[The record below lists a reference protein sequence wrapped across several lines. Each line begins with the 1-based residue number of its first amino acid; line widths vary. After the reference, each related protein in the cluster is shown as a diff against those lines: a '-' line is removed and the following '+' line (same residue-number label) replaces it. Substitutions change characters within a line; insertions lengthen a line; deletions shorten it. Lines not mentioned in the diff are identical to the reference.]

1 MPSIPE
7 ISVILH
13 HSRTAAF
20 PVDRLFN
27 LITFLYQNH
36 DFRLEVFILDEENNP
51 DLKNTIN
58 RLDPDDHSIQ
68 ILTGKSSTLGQ
79 ELNKA
84 LAKARGN
91 LLLYINNRIAEIQLK
106 KSTLSAL
113 VLCARRHPSWGLVY
127 ADYELISASKK
138 TDVHLLP
145 FHEGRLRDNQD
156 YGYVYLI
163 NAKILKQCGG
173 FDTSLKVHSLYDTRL
188 IVSEKSAIV
197 HIGNKTG
204 GALYTVTAPKVKHDV
219 FDYLLASR
227 ESQLEA
233 EQILTA
239 HLKRTGAYLAPGA
252 NQGKRPNPESTD
264 IKASVIIP
272 VNHRP
277 EFIGSA
283 IESALNQTVQE
294 MEIIV
299 VVNGGDQDPT
309 IEEVRNYQEGGEKY
323 SEKSPQVTLL
333 AIDINNIGL
342 SLNLGVRAAKGIYY
356 IQLDSDDRLK
366 PDAIEKIIKV
376 FESDPKIGMVIGSY
390 EVWEQS
396 EKTGTIKR
404 RKDIPVVTHDEWTE
418 VNGRN
423 NLMRINGAGA
433 PRAIPINILKE
444 MGYFGMNDESFSRN
458 YGEDYDM
465 VLKISENYRIGR
477 IWDPIYE
484 VIRHAGSTDHSID
497 QETIDRNDEA
507 KDYMRLKALKR
518 RRKLNQ
524 KKKA

>member
-1 MPSIPE
+1 M
-7 ISVILH
+7 
-13 HSRTAAF
+13 
-20 PVDRLFN
+20 
-27 LITFLYQNH
+27 
-36 DFRLEVFILDEENNP
+36 
-51 DLKNTIN
+51 
-58 RLDPDDHSIQ
+58 
-68 ILTGKSSTLGQ
+68 
-79 ELNKA
+79 
-84 LAKARGN
+84 
-91 LLLYINNRIAEIQLK
+91 
-106 KSTLSAL
+106 
-113 VLCARRHPSWGLVY
+113 
-127 ADYELISASKK
+127 
-138 TDVHLLP
+138 
-145 FHEGRLRDNQD
+145 
-156 YGYVYLI
+156 
-163 NAKILKQCGG
+163 
-173 FDTSLKVHSLYDTRL
+173 
-188 IVSEKSAIV
+188 
-197 HIGNKTG
+197 
-204 GALYTVTAPKVKHDV
+204 
-219 FDYLLASR
+219 
-227 ESQLEA
+227 
-233 EQILTA
+233 
-239 HLKRTGAYLAPGA
+239 
-252 NQGKRPNPESTD
+252 
-264 IKASVIIP
+264 
-272 VNHRP
+272 
-277 EFIGSA
+277 
-283 IESALNQTVQE
+283 
-294 MEIIV
+294 